1 MNLTRRNTIV
11 GLGVL
16 AGGAGV
22 IGGTGAFDAVEA
34 QRNFEV
40 SVAGDAGG
48 LLGLVAENDAIT
60 ETEDGGAG
68 GNPVIGFVLQDGAVN
83 EDAVTEFFTVFTV
96 TNNGSQDGVEVSI
109 DTGDVD
115 GVTFPVP
122 QTPAREP
129 SGTDSNVNAS
139 VGGNSIT
146 LNDGIVL
153 DSGQTAVV
161 DLMID
166 TTEAG
171 GYDDPDG
178 ATFTITARSPD
189 AQ

>member
-34 QRNFEV
+34 QRTFEV
-40 SVAGDAGG
+40 GVAGDADA
-48 LLGLVAENDAIT
+48 LLGLTAENDAIT
-60 ETEDGGAG
+60 ETDEGGAG
-68 GNPVIGFVLQDGAVN
+68 DNPVIGFVLQDGAVN

-96 TNNGSQDGVEVSI
+96 TNNGSRDGVRVSI
-109 DTGDVD
+109 DTDGVD

-122 QTPAREP
+122 EQPARIPDGLEVTN
-129 SGTDSNVNAS
+129 GS
-139 VGGNSIT
+139 VGGDD
-146 LNDGIVL
+146 LNDGVTL
-153 DSGQTAVV
+153 DVGESIVV
-161 DLMID
+161 DLRID
-166 TTEAG
+166 TTADG
-171 GYDDPDG
+171 GYVDPEG
-178 ATFTITARSPD
+178 ATLTITAQSTD